1 MSARRR
7 SRPSGKAKES
17 KQDVQYE
24 QADLD
29 VIFAKACETLQ
40 QSLSAK
46 DVGAARRASFFVSK
60 FSEEF
65 EHALSEEVQAQ
76 IQEVDALMLEWKNN
90 LGEGD
95 LADFLS
101 PKERK
106 WFSVKLIELSRETAH
121 IRVHYQ
127 GWDSKFDES
136 FELTDDMVILP
147 PYSVIPNPRKQKAS
161 VAQPASTAPE
171 SVEEAV
177 AEEVA
182 VAVAPST
189 ETTSS
194 SAGAGNATAEQQQQ
208 PPPQEQEE
216 NGGRARRSRRASAEQ
231 AASPVK
237 TKKTAKE
244 KGPKVEKDHN
254 DWFCTNC
261 GMLEAVQGTDLV
273 LCDGLCRRSFHL
285 ECLSRDEHANYTAQM
300 ASGDED
306 AKYFCAQCRTSQ
318 HSCFLCGKVG
328 VDYLVS
334 GAVRRVRLGATV
346 FDGTRWCMRM
356 CVWL

>member
-7 SRPSGKAKES
+7 SRPSGKTKES
-17 KQDVQYE
+17 QEDVLYKR
-24 QADLD
+24 ADLE
-29 VIFAKACETLQ
+29 VIFARACETLQ
-40 QSLSAK
+40 QSLLAK

-65 EHALSEEVQAQ
+65 EHELSEEVQTQ
-76 IQEVDALMLEWKNN
+76 IREVDALMLEWKNN
-90 LGEGD
+90 LAEGD

-121 IRVHYQ
+121 VRVHYQ

-147 PYSVIPNPRKQKAS
+147 PYSVIPNPRRPKAS
-161 VAQPASTAPE
+161 AAQPASTAAE
-171 SVEEAV
+171 SVEQTA
-177 AEEVA
+177 AEEDVA
-182 VAVAPST
+182 VAAAPSM

-194 SAGAGNATAEQQQQ
+194 SAGASNETVEQQH
-208 PPPQEQEE
+208 QEQDE
-216 NGGRARRSRRASAEQ
+216 NGGRTRRSRRASTEH

-237 TKKTAKE
+237 TKRAAKE
-244 KGPKVEKDHN
+244 KAPKVEKDHN

-300 ASGDED
+300 ASGDEN

-328 VDYLVS
+328 VDYLVRD
-334 GAVRRVRLGATV
+334 AARCVRTGSDSV
-346 FDGTRWCMRM
+346 
-356 CVWL
+356 

>member
-1 MSARRR
+1 M
-7 SRPSGKAKES
+7 
-17 KQDVQYE
+17 QYE
-24 QADLD
+24 QADLE
-29 VIFAKACETLQ
+29 VIFTKACETLQ

-76 IQEVDALMLEWKNN
+76 IREVDALMLEWKNN

-106 WFSVKLIELSRETAH
+106 WFSVKLIELSRATAH

-194 SAGAGNATAEQQQQ
+194 TAGAGNETAEQQ
-208 PPPQEQEE
+208 PQEPQQKQEE
-216 NGGRARRSRRASAEQ
+216 YGGRARRSRRASAEQ
-231 AASPVK
+231 SASPVK
-237 TKKTAKE
+237 TKKAAKE

-334 GAVRRVRLGATV
+334 GAVRRVRLCLMGSGGVWYVHVCACRRCCGARRRSAAST
-346 FDGTRWCMRM
+346 TM
-356 CVWL
+356 CRV